1 MTAIT
6 ATQATPFTIE
16 EPKAGWGGVFVWRA
30 ITIDGALW
38 AYRRELPE
46 GHFDQ
51 HTPGSLRSKWW
62 GDVMQYFNPVQ
73 R

>member
-1 MTAIT
+1 MIAIHE
-6 ATQATPFTIE
+6 TPVKLTSFT
-16 EPKAGWGGVFVWRA
+16 WRA
-30 ITIDGALW
+30 VTIDDKLW
-38 AYRRELPE
+38 AYRRELPN

-51 HTPGSLRSKWW
+51 YTPAALRSKWW